1 MPENKTS
8 KTKNYWLM
16 KSEPNCYSIDDL
28 ATEKTKTTHWDGV
41 RNYQAR
47 NFMRDDMKKGDEVLF
62 YHSNAKPPGVAGL
75 ATIAKES
82 YPDFTAFDPN
92 EKHFDPKSKQE
103 SPAWM
108 MVDVKYKKKFKRLIS
123 LEELKQLKSLDGME
137 LLRKGSRL
145 SIQPVSK
152 KHFETIVKLASQ

>member
-1 MPENKTS
+1 
-8 KTKNYWLM
+8 M
-16 KSEPNCYSIDDL
+16 KSEPNCYSIDHL
-28 ATEKTKTTHWDGV
+28 ASEKTKTTHWDGV

-62 YHSNAKPPGVAGL
+62 YHSNAKPPGVVGL
-75 ATIAKES
+75 ATICKES

-92 EKHFDPKSKQE
+92 EMHYDPKSRQE
-103 SPAWM
+103 SPTWV
-108 MVDVKYKKKFKRLIS
+108 MVDVKFKKKFKRFIP

-137 LLRKGSRL
+137 LLRRGSRL

-152 KHFETIVKLASQ
+152 KHFETIVKLASK

>member
-1 MPENKTS
+1 MAKQ
-8 KTKNYWLM
+8 YWLM

-28 ATEKTKTTHWDGV
+28 AAEPTKMTHWDGV

-47 NFMRDDMKKGDEVLF
+47 NFMRDSMKKGDEVLF

-75 ATIAKES
+75 ATICKES
-82 YPDFTAFDPN
+82 YPDFTAFDPS
-92 EKHFDPKSKQE
+92 EMHYDPKSKHE
-103 SPAWM
+103 SPRWM
-108 MVDVKYKKKFKRLIS
+108 MVDVKFKKKFKRL
-123 LEELKQLKSLDGME
+123 LPLGELRELKSLDGME

-152 KHFETIVKLASQ
+152 KHFETIVKLASK